1 VAKASRVLVSL
12 ALCGIE
18 LYTLV
23 PGSSLDD
30 GAGPSLQVD
39 ISCRELAATT

>member
-1 VAKASRVLVSL
+1 MANALRVLVSL

-30 GAGPSLQVD
+30 DAGPNLQV
-39 ISCRELAATT
+39 RL